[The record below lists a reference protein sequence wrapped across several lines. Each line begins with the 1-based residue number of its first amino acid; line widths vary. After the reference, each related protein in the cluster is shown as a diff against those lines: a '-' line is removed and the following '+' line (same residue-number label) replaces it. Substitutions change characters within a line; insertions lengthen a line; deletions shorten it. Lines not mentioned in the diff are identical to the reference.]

1 MRYRIAIEN
10 TKVGGSLCGR
20 FFFFGRCLLCKT
32 AVYDY
37 AVDSF
42 FSCSLATFSV
52 PFRIAIDITK
62 LRVRSEGVLSFFRCL
77 FCDCC
82 IRYAVDC

>member
-20 FFFFGRCLLCKT
+20 FFFFGRCLLCKP

-52 PFRIAIDITK
+52 PFRIAMRYHEVEGS
-62 LRVRSEGVLSFFRCL
+62 LRGRSFFLSL
-77 FCDCC
+77 FVLRLLYT
-82 IRYAVDC
+82 IRS

>member
-42 FSCSLATFSV
+42 FSCSLATFSI
-52 PFRIAIDITK
+52 PFRIA
-62 LRVRSEGVLSFFRCL
+62 
-77 FCDCC
+77 
-82 IRYAVDC
+82 